1 MVVARKPRSL
11 RHQWLSRLMDF
22 RLLSLLFALL
32 VFTTTCLLV
41 SKKFNAITR
50 IKTVAGDN
58 LKPTPWHGFPLK
70 TFSSSSKY
78 GRASQIFQCSYL
90 SCASP
95 LRLIRSST
103 SRDNLFQNSSGSCPA
118 FFQWIHEDLAPW
130 RRGGITEDHIR
141 AAQEF
146 AAFRVVIV
154 DSRLYVD
161 LYYACTQTR
170 MMFTIWGLL
179 LLLERYPGLVPDVD
193 LMFECMDRPTIRRSQ
208 YDFGKKSPPPLFRY
222 CSNKDHFDIPFPDW
236 SYWGW
241 AEVNLPPWE
250 EEFYNIKQGS
260 KDVKWIDRKPV
271 AYWKGNPDVGAPIR
285 EKLFECNNSRTSGAE
300 ILRQNWIAEAGMG
313 YEQSKLSKQCRH
325 RYKLYVEGFA
335 WSVSFKYILSC
346 DSPVLVVSPEYYDF
360 FTRGLM
366 PKENYWPVRPR
377 KLCPSIKFAVDWG
390 NSHPT
395 EAEAIGKQGQQF
407 MQNLNM
413 ENVYD
418 YMFHLLSEYS
428 KLQKFKPQVP
438 TTAQEVCKTSILCL
452 ADSNERMFL
461 ERSIPKTATKSLP
474 CSLPSPNH
482 DLTKQWIE
490 KKNGIINQIEK
501 MENVPQGK
509 KMEKLPRAKKMEDVP
524 QGKKMKH
531 VSWT

>member
-1 MVVARKPRSL
+1 MVVVRKPRPI
-11 RHQWLSRLMDF
+11 RQQWLSRLMDF
-22 RLLSLLFALL
+22 RFLSLMFALL

-41 SKKFNAITR
+41 SKKFDAIKR

-58 LKPTPWHGFPLK
+58 LKPTPWHDFPLK
-70 TFSSSSKY
+70 IFSSSSKY

-95 LRLIRSST
+95 LRLIQPST
-103 SRDNLFQNSSGSCPA
+103 SRYNRFQNSSRSCPA

-130 RRGGITEDHIR
+130 RGGITENHIR

-146 AAFRVVIV
+146 AAFRVIIV

-179 LLLERYPGLVPDVD
+179 QLLERYPGLVPDVD
-193 LMFECMDRPTIRRSQ
+193 LMFECMDRPTIRRSE
-208 YDFGKKSPPPLFRY
+208 YDLGKKSPPPLFRY
-222 CSNKDHFDIPFPDW
+222 CSNADHFDIPFPDW
-236 SYWGW
+236 SFWGW

-250 EEFYNIKQGS
+250 EEFDDIKVGS
-260 KDVKWIDRKPV
+260 KAVKWVDRKPL

-285 EKLFECNNSRTSGAE
+285 AQLFECNNSRTWGAE
-300 ILRQNWIAEAGMG
+300 IMRQDWIAEAGMG

-346 DSPVLVVSPEYYDF
+346 DSPVLAVSPEYYDF

-366 PKENYWPVRPR
+366 PRENYLPVRPG
-377 KLCPSIKFAVDWG
+377 KLCSSIKFAVDWG

-395 EAEAIGKQGQQF
+395 EAEAIGKRGQQF

-428 KLQKFKPQVP
+428 KLQKFKPQIP
-438 TTAQEVCKTSILCL
+438 TTAQEVCSASILCL
-452 ADSNERMFL
+452 ADSKERMFL
-461 ERSIPKTATKSLP
+461 EKSIPKTATKLPP

-482 DLTKQWIE
+482 DLIKDWVE
-490 KKNGIINQIEK
+490 KKNNIISQIEK
-501 MENVPQGK
+501 MEDVPRTKKKEAVPQRK
-509 KMEKLPRAKKMEDVP
+509 KMENVPRAKKMEVVP
-524 QGKKMKH
+524 
-531 VSWT
+531 